1 MSSTSRR
8 SEAAPVARMLRR
20 TAVALALL
28 LAVGGGH
35 AAARD
40 LVVGVENIDYWP
52 AYAMRDGQYAGAGR
66 EILDAFAADLGDRFV
81 YRPLPVRRL
90 YADLLS
96 GAIDFK
102 FPDNPGWGPDVK
114 HGHEVAYSGP
124 VIRYVDGVMVLPE
137 RRGLGVPALKTLGTV
152 TGFTP
157 FAWLDLIRD
166 RKVKLVE
173 NPQLPLLLRQALTG
187 RIDGAYV
194 SIAVATYQLDVLRSP
209 SGLVFDPALPH
220 SRESYRLSA
229 TRHPDVI
236 EAFDRW
242 LADKH
247 DAVEAIRARNGAERG
262 ID

>member
-8 SEAAPVARMLRR
+8 SEVARTLRR
-20 TAVALALL
+20 AAVALALL
-28 LAVGGGH
+28 LAVGGGRV
-35 AAARD
+35 AARD

-52 AYAMRDGQYAGAGR
+52 AYAMRDGQYVGTGR
-66 EILDAFAADLGDRFV
+66 EILDAFAADTGDRFV

-114 HGHEVAYSGP
+114 RGHAIVYSGP

-137 RRGLGVPALKTLGTV
+137 RKGLGVPALKTLGTV

-157 FAWLDLIRD
+157 FALLDLIHD

-173 NPQLPLLLRQALTG
+173 NPQLPLLLRQALTR

-194 SIAVATYQLDVLRSP
+194 SIAVATFQLDVLGSP
-209 SGLVFDPALPH
+209 GGLVFDPALPH

-229 TRHPDVI
+229 TRHSDVI

-242 LADKH
+242 LVDKH
-247 DAVEAIRARNGAERG
+247 DAVESIKAHNGAERG
-262 ID
+262 LD